1 MRVRVYADGEVP
13 VKRNTSLIAAVLV
26 MVAAGWVAPEAGAGG
41 PPEGVALPIT
51 EHVLQNGMRLLI
63 VERRVSPTFS
73 AYLRFRV
80 GSVNEPA
87 GQTGLA
93 HLLEHMMFKGTQLFG
108 STDPARELPI
118 LSRLD
123 GLYLDLQAERAK
135 ARRPGGTPDQ
145 AAVTRLEQQIAAL
158 EGEAKQFIVRNELWE
173 IYQRH
178 GSVGLNATTSHEGT
192 QYFVS
197 LPKNRLELWALLES
211 DRIRDPVFREFYTER
226 EVVMEERRQRID
238 TSPRGLLFE
247 AGMATAFFALPYR
260 HPIAGWPGDLEHLS
274 RQQAREF
281 FRTFY
286 APNNALAVLV
296 GDLDP
301 TETIRYVERY
311 FGDIP
316 AQPAPSWFPSGEPP
330 QGGER
335 RVRVEF
341 PAEPQLLMLYR
352 LPGLGHADTHALS
365 VLGSLLGDG
374 RTSRLHKRLVE
385 EQRLVSSISAGPWLL
400 RHAGLFVIQAT
411 PRAPHTLEEVEAAIE
426 DEIRRVQGDVPA
438 DREMLKVRNQLEV
451 DAVRSLAS
459 NSRLAA
465 RLGTAWALT
474 GDWRYAFEER
484 RRIQAVTPDEVRAVA
499 SRYLTPPQRTVVT
512 LVRAAGAAPRPR
524 PASTDGAARP
534 WETH

>member
-1 MRVRVYADGEVP
+1 MKPRQF
-13 VKRNTSLIAAVLV
+13 LIAALAILV
-26 MVAAGWVAPEAGAGG
+26 VVGCVPPSARAGEPSDGIG
-41 PPEGVALPIT
+41 LPIT
-51 EHVLQNGMRLLI
+51 EHTLKNGMRLLI
-63 VERRVSPTFS
+63 VERRESPTFS

-93 HLLEHMMFKGTQLFG
+93 HLLEHMMFKGTRLFG
-108 STDPARELPI
+108 TTDPARELPI
-118 LSRLD
+118 LERLD
-123 GLYLDLQAERAK
+123 GLYLDLQAEK
-135 ARRPGGTPDQ
+135 ARGQLPGGTLDQ
-145 AAVTRLEQQIAAL
+145 AAVARLERQIAEL
-158 EGEAKQFIVRNELWE
+158 EAEAKQFILRNELWE

-178 GSVGLNATTSHEGT
+178 GGVGLNASTSHEGT

-247 AGMATAFFALPYR
+247 AGLASAFFALPYR
-260 HPIAGWPGDLEHLS
+260 HPVAGWPGDLEHLS
-274 RQQAREF
+274 RPQGREF
-281 FRTFY
+281 FRAYY

-301 TETIRYVERY
+301 AEVIRTVERY

-316 AQPAPSWFPSGEPP
+316 AQPAPTWSPSGEPP
-330 QGGER
+330 QAGER

-341 PAEPQLLMLYR
+341 SAEPQLLMLYR
-352 LPGLGHADTHALS
+352 LPGLGHPDTHALE
-365 VLGSLLGDG
+365 VLGNLLGDG
-374 RTSRLHKRLVE
+374 RTARLHKRLVE
-385 EQRLVSSISAGPWLL
+385 EQRLASSISAGPWLL
-400 RHAGLFVIQAT
+400 RHAGLFVVQAT

-426 DEIRRVQGDVPA
+426 DEIRRAQAEVPA
-438 DREMLKVRNQLEV
+438 DREMPKVRNQLEV

-459 NSRLAA
+459 NRGLASRLGA
-465 RLGTAWALT
+465 AWALT
-474 GDWRYAFEER
+474 GDWRTAFEER
-484 RRIQAVTPDEVRAVA
+484 KRIQAVTPDEVRAAA
-499 SRYLTPPQRTVVT
+499 SRYLVPPQRTVVT
-512 LVRAAGAAPRPR
+512 LVRAAGAAPAPR
-524 PASTDGAARP
+524 PARPDGAARP